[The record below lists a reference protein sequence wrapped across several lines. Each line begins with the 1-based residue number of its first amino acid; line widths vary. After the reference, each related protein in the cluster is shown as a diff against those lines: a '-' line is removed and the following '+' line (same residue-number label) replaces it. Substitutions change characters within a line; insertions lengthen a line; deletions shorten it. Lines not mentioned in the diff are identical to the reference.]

1 MTGVKPNGFVPV
13 FQFHE
18 IQNQFQ
24 KLKNGDYQT
33 KFIKKQAS
41 SEIVGAGTKPKL
53 APFCILAR

>member
-1 MTGVKPNGFVPV
+1 MAGVKPNGFIPV
-13 FQFHE
+13 FHSHE

-41 SEIVGAGTKPKL
+41 LVIVRAGT
-53 APFCILAR
+53 